1 MTGIP
6 TLKNPL
12 ALASLWVVFILAMGG
27 CRQADYSWVGK
38 EEGKSILD
46 LEYLNDTLG
55 IRVQDIRLVNLGED
69 QYKIDVYLF
78 PDDPEQFTE
87 EQRFYLHLFPGEDAD
102 SEFLAVGTLDFR
114 IEKEARIYSRTFST
128 KRREFDSLR
137 YGLIDAEG
145 RRVFSLKVDT
155 LAINTN

>member
-1 MTGIP
+1 
-6 TLKNPL
+6 
-12 ALASLWVVFILAMGG
+12 MGG
-27 CRQADYSWVGK
+27 CRQADYSWVQQQ
-38 EEGKSILD
+38 EGKSILD

-78 PDDPEQFTE
+78 PDDPAQFNE
-87 EQRFYLHLFPGEDAD
+87 KQRFYLHLFPGEHEND
-102 SEFLAVGTLDFR
+102 EFLAVGTLDFR
-114 IEKEARIYSRTFST
+114 VEKDAHIYSRTFT
-128 KRREFDSLR
+128 TARHEFDSLR
-137 YGLIDAEG
+137 YGLINADG